1 MATFIECRMCAR
13 SLAVPAGQKVIECP
27 ACGSLNTLPA
37 EKPAAAPQPVVVQ
50 PVPEMATVCQRCK
63 APVVIPAGRQVVTCE
78 YCDMVNARPQA
89 TGVEQQMLTRAKE
102 ELLSGHFQEAE
113 EDFRYILRKYP
124 TEHEALWGRLLCRYG
139 VEYVRD
145 TKTGRL
151 MPTVHFTRPGVIQT
165 EGDFKRAC
173 EHAPEEVARQYR
185 EDARYIDEVQA
196 KIRERVKNDP
206 GFDVFICHKT
216 TRTTGA
222 ENGYDQQ
229 EFTPDYIE
237 ARNLYDELAA
247 QRFRTFFAPKA
258 GLKPGA
264 DYEAGIFHAL
274 DTARVMLLVC
284 LNPAYLSTAW
294 VKSEWSRY
302 LDMQGEDPDKLLVP
316 LYYGGVQEWELPE
329 EIRLRKLQG
338 IKMGELDSLK
348 KIIALL
354 EERIGRAYSPEED
367 FETLLSGSGCELLN
381 YVGAGGEVNVPPTI
395 RGRTVVGVAAQAF
408 MDCRT
413 VTEITLPE
421 SVSRVGEGAFRGCSA
436 LRSIR
441 VVEDNAYY
449 EVRSGA
455 LCSRGGELLCLPAGW
470 TETEYDVPEG
480 VRSIGAYAFFGC
492 ASLRRVALPAGV
504 ERLGD
509 HAFAGC
515 CDLEAVQLPAVE
527 PQMGEEVFAG
537 CPKLADRDFRT
548 APDGMGGCV
557 VTGYTG
563 HASEVTVPGNIG
575 GLRVT
580 AIGEGA
586 FENRFALTRVVLPEG
601 IQTLGRGAFLG
612 CSSLKE
618 VVLPQSLRE
627 IGEDCFG
634 YCERLRELRLPAGMA
649 DFPENAL
656 RGCDSLSSLEL
667 PAEMTCFTAQL
678 TRYCPRLTLRVRRE
692 SPAHARAQELGL
704 PFTEV
709 FSPESDFETE
719 TLREGCV
726 ITKYLG
732 KETDVIV
739 PQVIRGEKVTVIGTA
754 AFHACLQ
761 LRSVTLP
768 EGLTT
773 LGRSAFYGCG
783 SLQSVLLP
791 GSLTQISWRSFGSCA
806 SLMKLTIPDS
816 VTRIEGGAFDGCG
829 LLTLC
834 GCMGGEAE
842 KYAQCGSVRFEA
854 LYAPEKDFETSME
867 RGALRI
873 DRYKGGASV
882 VLVPEKIGGQ
892 PVQIIGNAAFRKQ
905 TGLERV
911 VLPESVRM
919 IGWEAFMGC
928 TALREVNIPAQ
939 VRLIGERAF
948 AGCAALEGVMT
959 LPQGMTGLEEEL
971 FEGCTSLRGIV
982 LPPELRSIGERTFR
996 GCVRLIGM
1004 EIPPTVQT
1012 IGLRAFEDCRALRLR
1027 VHSDS
1032 VGERYAQKHHIP
1044 ADVIVHYTE
1053 EKDFTTRFAGQG
1065 CVLTGYT
1072 GKAAKLRISPVIRS
1086 RVLTEIDKGAFRNK
1100 QTITSVVLP
1109 EGVEKIGDNAFDGCI
1124 ALERVVIPASMTEI
1138 SNSAFRSCRSLREI
1152 VVAEKNPV
1160 YTVSGGLLMNRDGT
1174 LLRCLPGFAADML
1187 TLPAAVKKIGAGA
1200 FEACGKVKLIEFHM
1214 GVEKIAGNAFEGCPA
1229 TLRVPAGSPAYAHF
1243 ANKHIACEVIG
1254 DVSATLFRT
1263 EKLADGGCS
1272 IVQYKGKELK
1282 YVSVPAEIG
1291 GQPVRQI
1298 GVRAFANHRELF
1310 SVTLPDGVRGVGAG
1324 AFKDCRHLTLAF
1336 LPEGLEK
1343 IGLEAFSGC
1352 DALTLH
1358 GFEGSLTERY
1368 ARENGILF
1376 QSRGKAARPVPEK
1389 PEAHTDAPVPVS
1401 KLEFETMTMETGS
1414 CAVIRYNGR
1423 GGDVTIPQQVWD
1435 ETVRQIGVNAF
1446 AQSRMLRRVM
1456 VPATVTTISGGAFA
1470 NCTELESVMLPPSVI
1485 FIAEDAFRGCGS
1497 VTIYGHAGSEA
1508 ERFAGRRG
1516 IAFVPVGGAAE
1527 KPAAAETD
1535 ASMFGVSAQQAD
1547 CHITRYR
1554 GNAAE
1559 VTVPG
1564 SIGGKPVLRIGV
1576 RAFAGKDGVRRVTL
1590 PATLERICTEAFAD
1604 CAGLTEVRV
1613 HTSLEQISADAFK
1626 GSDGVKVLWYSHDPA
1641 QAREDAKQL
1650 SAVTTGKPLSGTEKK
1665 AVQYTPAD
1673 VFTTDLANGGCRITG
1688 YTGSATLVRVPPMI
1702 GGVRVNAI
1710 APQAFNSKEV
1720 KQVELPLS
1728 VKTIGE
1734 YAFMSCTKLTHISMP
1749 GVTTIGHDAFSTCH
1763 SLWSVKLSPGL
1774 TVLPARA
1781 FYGCVALERIEL
1793 PEGLESIGQCAFGDC
1808 VRLAEIVLPRT
1819 VDRVDEEAF
1828 RGCTRLRRAALNGTL
1843 SVVGS
1848 GVFSGCTGLETAELG
1863 YAVQQVGHA
1872 MFKGTALKKIHI
1884 PLNVKAIG
1892 SNAFED
1898 CKQLTEVTFAEGVT
1912 TIGGSAFLNC
1922 TALRQII
1929 LPRSVTGIGM
1939 FLFKHCTAL
1948 ESADIRSQLTLLS
1961 EYTFCG
1967 CTKLT
1972 KVNLPPTLEKIDA
1985 HAFDGCSALAALDI
1999 PAGVKSFG
2007 INVFDGC
2014 DKLPAS
2020 IRNKSPNRLWG
2031 KLGKAFWG

>member
-1 MATFIECRMCAR
+1 MNELRPDA
-13 SLAVPAGQKVIECP
+13 L
-27 ACGSLNTLPA
+27 
-37 EKPAAAPQPVVVQ
+37 
-50 PVPEMATVCQRCK
+50 EMATVCQRCK
-63 APVVIPAGRQVVTCE
+63 APVVIPAGRQVMTCS
-78 YCDMVNARPQA
+78 YCGMVNARPRA

-139 VEYVRD
+139 VEYVKD

-165 EGDFKRAC
+165 EDDFKRAC

-196 KIRERVKNDP
+196 KIRGKVQGDP

-229 EFTPDYIE
+229 EFTPEYIE
-237 ARNLYDELAA
+237 ARNLYDELTA

-258 GLKPGA
+258 GLTPGA

-284 LNPAYLSTAW
+284 LNPDYLSTAW

-316 LYYGGVQEWELPE
+316 LYYGGVHEWELPE

-338 IKMGELDSLK
+338 IRMGELDSLK

-367 FETLLSGSGCELLN
+367 FETLLSGSGCELLR

-408 MDCRT
+408 LDCRT
-413 VTEITLPE
+413 VTEITLPAG
-421 SVSRVGEGAFRGCSA
+421 VTRVGAGAFRGCSA
-436 LRSIR
+436 LGSLC
-441 VVEDNAYY
+441 VAEDNAYY

-455 LCSRGGELLCLPAGW
+455 LCSREGELLCLPAGW

-492 ASLRRVALPAGV
+492 ASLRRAALPAGV
-504 ERLGD
+504 EHVGD
-509 HAFAGC
+509 HAFEGC
-515 CDLEAVQLPAVE
+515 CDLEEVQLPAAE
-527 PQMGEEVFAG
+527 PQMGEAVFAG
-537 CPKLADRDFRT
+537 CPKLAGRDFRT

-563 HASEVTVPGNIG
+563 HAGEVTVPGSIG

-586 FENRFALTRVVLPEG
+586 FENRFALMRVVLPEG
-601 IQTLGRGAFLG
+601 VRALGRGAFLG

-656 RGCDSLSSLEL
+656 RGCDRLSSLEL

-678 TRYCPRLTLRVRRE
+678 ARYCPHLTLRVRRE

-732 KETDVIV
+732 TETDVIV

-754 AFHACLQ
+754 AFHACMQ

-768 EGLTT
+768 EGLIT

-834 GCMGGEAE
+834 GCVGGEAE
-842 KYAQCGSVRFEA
+842 KYAQRGGMLFEA
-854 LYAPEKDFETSME
+854 LCTPEKDFETSVE

-882 VLVPEKIGGQ
+882 VLVPETIGGQ
-892 PVQIIGNAAFRKQ
+892 PVQIIGDVAFRGL

-911 VLPESVRM
+911 VLPQSVRM
-919 IGWEAFMGC
+919 IGGEAFKDC
-928 TALREVNIPAQ
+928 TALQEVNIPAQ

-959 LPQGMTGLEEEL
+959 LPQGMTGLEAEL

-982 LPPELRSIGERTFR
+982 LPQELRSIGERTFR
-996 GCVRLIGM
+996 GCAALTGM
-1004 EIPPTVQT
+1004 ELPQTVKS
-1012 IGLRAFEDCRALRLR
+1012 IGEGAFEDCRALRLR

-1032 VGERYAQKHHIP
+1032 EGERYAQMHHIP

-1072 GKAAKLRISPVIRS
+1072 GKVAKLRISPVIRS
-1086 RVLTEIDKGAFRNK
+1086 RVLTEIDKDAFRNK

-1124 ALERVVIPASMTEI
+1124 ALERVVIPASVTEI
-1138 SNSAFRSCRSLREI
+1138 SNSAFRGCRRLREI

-1160 YTVSGGLLMNRDGT
+1160 YTVSGGLLMDRDGT
-1174 LLRCLPGFAADML
+1174 LLRCLPGFAADVL
-1187 TLPAAVKKIGAGA
+1187 TLPAAVTKIGAGA
-1200 FEACGKVKLIEFHM
+1200 FEACGKVKTIVFHA
-1214 GVEKIAGNAFEGCPA
+1214 GVEKIAGNALEGCPA
-1229 TLRVPAGSPAYAHF
+1229 TLRVPAGSPAHAHF
-1243 ANKHIACEVIG
+1243 ANKHIVCEVIG
-1254 DVSATLFRT
+1254 DVSAALFRT
-1263 EKLADGGCS
+1263 EKLDGGGCS
-1272 IVQYKGKELK
+1272 ISQYKGTELK

-1352 DALTLH
+1352 DELTLH
-1358 GFEGSLTERY
+1358 GFEGSVTERY

-1376 QSRGKAARPVPEK
+1376 QSRGEATKPVPEK
-1389 PEAHTDAPVPVS
+1389 PAAHTDAPVPVS
-1401 KLEFETMTMETGS
+1401 KLEFETMTISAGS
-1414 CAVIRYNGR
+1414 CALIRYNGQ
-1423 GGDVTIPQQVWD
+1423 GGDVTVPQQVWD
-1435 ETVRQIGVNAF
+1435 ETVRMIGVSAF
-1446 AQSRMLRRVM
+1446 AQCRTLRQVTL
-1456 VPATVTTISGGAFA
+1456 PATVTEISGGAFA
-1470 NCTELESVMLPPSVI
+1470 NCTELKSAMIPSSVRH
-1485 FIAEDAFRGCGS
+1485 IADDAFRGCGS
-1497 VTIYGHAGSEA
+1497 VTIYGQAGSGAEA
-1508 ERFAGRRG
+1508 FAARTGLS
-1516 IAFVPVGGAAE
+1516 FVPMGGAAK

-1590 PATLERICTEAFAD
+1590 PATLKRICTEAFAD

-1613 HTSLEQISADAFK
+1613 HTSLEQIGADAFR

-1641 QAREDAKQL
+1641 QAREDAEQL

-1673 VFTTDLANGGCRITG
+1673 VFTTDLADGGCRITG

-1702 GGVRVNAI
+1702 DGRKVNAI
-1710 APQAFNSKEV
+1710 RAQAFNAKAIE
-1720 KQVELPLS
+1720 QIELPLS
-1728 VKTIGE
+1728 VKRIGE
-1734 YAFMSCTKLTHISMP
+1734 DAFMNCTKLTHISMP
-1749 GVTTIGHDAFSTCH
+1749 GVTTIGENAFFTCN
-1763 SLWSVKLSPGL
+1763 SLRSVKLSSGL

-1793 PEGLESIGQCAFGDC
+1793 PERLEHIGPCAFADC
-1808 VRLAEIVLPRT
+1808 TKLTEIVLPHT
-1819 VDRVDEEAF
+1819 VNRVDKEAF
-1828 RGCTRLRRAALNGTL
+1828 RGCEQLRRAVVNGTL
-1843 SVVGS
+1843 EVAGESM
-1848 GVFSGCTGLETAELG
+1848 FSGCTRLETAELG
-1863 YAVQQVGHA
+1863 YAVQQVGHG
-1872 MFKGTALKKIHI
+1872 MFKGTALKRIHI
-1884 PLNVKAIG
+1884 PVNVKAIG
-1892 SNAFED
+1892 SNAFAG
-1898 CKQLTEVTFAEGVT
+1898 CKKLTEVTFAEGVT

-1922 TALRQII
+1922 TALRQIT
-1929 LPRSVTGIGM
+1929 LPRSVTSIGM
-1939 FLFKHCTAL
+1939 FLFNHCAAL

-1961 EYTFCG
+1961 EYTFCD

-1972 KVNLPPTLEKIDA
+1972 KVNLPPTLEMIDA
-1985 HAFDGCSALAALDI
+1985 HAFDGCSSLETLVI
-1999 PAGVKSFG
+1999 PASVKSFG

-2020 IRNKSPNRLWG
+2020 IRSKSPNRLWG

>member
-1 MATFIECRMCAR
+1 MNELRPDALE
-13 SLAVPAGQKVIECP
+13 V
-27 ACGSLNTLPA
+27 
-37 EKPAAAPQPVVVQ
+37 
-50 PVPEMATVCQRCK
+50 ATVCQRCK
-63 APVVIPAGRQVVTCE
+63 APVVIPAGRQVMTCD
-78 YCDMVNARPQA
+78 YCKMVNARPQA

-151 MPTVHFTRPGVIQT
+151 MPTVHFTRPDVIQT
-165 EGDFKRAC
+165 ESDFKRAC
-173 EHAPEEVARQYR
+173 EHAPEAVAQKYR

-196 KIRERVKNDP
+196 GIRERVKNDP
-206 GFDVFICHKT
+206 GVDVFICHKT
-216 TRTTGA
+216 TKTTGV
-222 ENGYDQQ
+222 EDGSWQQ

-237 ARNLYDELAA
+237 ARNLYDELTA

-274 DTARVMLLVC
+274 DTARVLLLVC
-284 LNPAYLSTAW
+284 LNPEYLNTAW

-302 LDMQGEDPDKLLVP
+302 LEMQGGNADKLLVP
-316 LYYGGVQEWELPE
+316 LYYGGVQEWQLPE
-329 EIRLRKLQG
+329 DIRLRKIQG
-338 IKMGELDSLK
+338 IRMGELDSLK

-354 EERIGRAYSPEED
+354 EERIGRMYSPEED
-367 FETLLSGSGCELLN
+367 FETLLSGSGCELLR

-395 RGRTVVGVAAQAF
+395 RGRTVAGVAKQAF
-408 MDCRT
+408 MDCQT

-421 SVSRVGEGAFRGCSA
+421 GLTRVGAGAFCGCGA

-441 VVEDNAYY
+441 VAEGNAYY

-455 LCSRGGELLCLPAGW
+455 LCSREGELLCLPAGW

-492 ASLRRVALPAGV
+492 ALLRRVVLPESV
-504 ERLGD
+504 ERVGD
-509 HAFAGC
+509 HAFEGC
-515 CDLEAVQLPAVE
+515 AALEEVRLPAAE
-527 PQMGEEVFAG
+527 PEMGAEVFAG
-537 CPKLADRDFRT
+537 CPKMADRDFRT

-557 VTGYTG
+557 VTGYAG
-563 HASEVTVPGNIG
+563 HRNEVTVPGCIAG
-575 GLRVT
+575 MRVT

-586 FENRFALTRVVLPEG
+586 FENCFALTRAVLPEG
-601 IQTLGRGAFLG
+601 LVSLGRGAFLG

-618 VVLPQSLRE
+618 IVLPQSLRE

-634 YCERLRELRLPAGMA
+634 YCERLRELRFPAELTV
-649 DFPENAL
+649 FYENAL
-656 RGCDSLSSLEL
+656 RGCDRLDSLEL
-667 PAEMTCFTAQL
+667 PAELTAFSTQL

-704 PFTEV
+704 PYTEV

-719 TLREGCV
+719 SLREGCV

-732 KETDVIV
+732 AETDVIV
-739 PQVIRGEKVTVIGTA
+739 PQVIRGEKVTIIGTA
-754 AFHACLQ
+754 AFHACMQ
-761 LRSVTLP
+761 LRSITLP
-768 EGLTT
+768 EGLVT
-773 LGRSAFYGCG
+773 LGRNAFYGCTG
-783 SLQSVLLP
+783 LQSVLLP

-806 SLMKLTIPDS
+806 NLMKLTIPDS

-829 LLTLC
+829 RLTLC
-834 GCMGGEAE
+834 GVAGSGAE
-842 KYAQCGSVRFEA
+842 KYAQRSGMPFEM
-854 LYAPEKDFETSME
+854 LCTPEKDFETSVE
-867 RGALRI
+867 HGALRI
-873 DRYKGGASV
+873 DRYKGGAAV
-882 VLVPEKIGGQ
+882 VLVPETIGGA
-892 PVQIIGNAAFRKQ
+892 PVQIIGDVAFRNLP
-905 TGLERV
+905 GVERV

-919 IGWEAFMGC
+919 IGSEAFKDC

-939 VRLIGERAF
+939 VRLMGARAF
-948 AGCAALEGVMT
+948 SGCAALTGVT
-959 LPQGMTGLEEEL
+959 LPQGVTGLEEEL
-971 FEGCTSLRGIV
+971 FDGCASLREIA
-982 LPPELRSIGERTFR
+982 LPRDLKSIASRAFR
-996 GCVRLIGM
+996 GCAGLTGL
-1004 EIPPTVQT
+1004 ELPQTVKT
-1012 IGLRAFEDCRALRLR
+1012 IGEGAFDGCTALRLR

-1032 VGERYAQKHHIP
+1032 EGERYAQMHHIP

-1072 GKAAKLRISPVIRS
+1072 GKANRLRISPVIRS

-1124 ALERVVIPASMTEI
+1124 ALEMVVIPASVTEI
-1138 SNSAFRSCRSLREI
+1138 SNSAFRGCRSLREI

-1229 TLRVPAGSPAYAHF
+1229 MLRVPAGSPAYAHF

-1282 YVSVPAEIG
+1282 YVSVPAEID

-1324 AFKDCRHLTLAF
+1324 AFKDCRRLTLAF

-1352 DALTLH
+1352 DELTLH

-1368 ARENGILF
+1368 ARENGIPF
-1376 QSRGKAARPVPEK
+1376 QSRGKATKPVPEK
-1389 PEAHTDAPVPVS
+1389 PVSHTDAPVPVS
-1401 KLEFETMTMETGS
+1401 KLEFETMTMEKGS
-1414 CAVIRYNGR
+1414 CAVIRYNGQ

-1497 VTIYGHAGSEA
+1497 LTIYGHAGSEA

-1527 KPAAAETD
+1527 KPAAAEMD
-1535 ASMFGVSAQQAD
+1535 ASMFSVSDQQAD
-1547 CHITRYR
+1547 CHITRYK
-1554 GNAAE
+1554 GSAAD
-1559 VTVPG
+1559 VTVPAE
-1564 SIGGKPVLRIGV
+1564 IGGKEVKRIGV
-1576 RAFAGKDGVRRVTL
+1576 RAFAGKDGLQRVTL
-1590 PATLERICTEAFAD
+1590 PAAVERICTEAFAD
-1604 CAGLTEVRV
+1604 CRNLKEVRV
-1613 HTSLEQISADAFK
+1613 HMSLSQISADAFK
-1626 GSDGVKVLWYSHDPA
+1626 GSSGVTVLWYGKDPA
-1641 QAREDAKQL
+1641 NAAENAKRL
-1650 SAVTTGKPLSGTEKK
+1650 KEVTTGKPLSGTEKK

-1688 YTGSATLVRVPPMI
+1688 YTGSATLVRVPPTI
-1702 GGVRVNAI
+1702 GGVSVNAI

-1749 GVTTIGHDAFSTCH
+1749 GVTTIGHDAFSTCN

-1781 FYGCVALERIEL
+1781 FYGCAALERIEL

-1808 VRLAEIVLPRT
+1808 VRLAEIVLPHT
-1819 VDRVDEEAF
+1819 VNRVDKEAF
-1828 RGCTRLRRAALNGTL
+1828 RGCEQLRRAVVNGTL
-1843 SVVGS
+1843 EVAGESM
-1848 GVFSGCTGLETAELG
+1848 FSGCTRLETAELG
-1863 YAVQQVGHA
+1863 YAVQQVGHG
-1872 MFKGTALKKIHI
+1872 MFKGTALKRIHI
-1884 PLNVKAIG
+1884 PVNVKAIG
-1892 SNAFED
+1892 SFAFED
-1898 CKQLTEVTFAEGVT
+1898 CKKLTEVTFAEGVKA
-1912 TIGGSAFLNC
+1912 IGGSVFLNC
-1922 TALRQII
+1922 TALRQIT
-1929 LPRSVTGIGM
+1929 LPRSVTSIGM

-1972 KVNLPPTLEKIDA
+1972 QVKLPPTLEKIDA

-2020 IRNKSPNRLWG
+2020 IRSKSPNRLWG